1 MNKSSGKSVTLIL
14 AYAVLLTGAEFVHQ
28 IIQMA
33 IQESPW

>member
-14 AYAVLLTGAEFVHQ
+14 AYVVFLTGTEFVRR

-33 IQESPW
+33 IQESSW